1 MILSTDISFY
11 AEEGRGTCPVGSQGE
26 FSTFG
31 FLSFATTMLST
42 IVNMGKCNFKSILK
56 LKMKLF

>member
-11 AEEGRGTCPVGSQGE
+11 AEEGRGACPVGSQGE

-31 FLSFATTMLST
+31 FLSFATTMLGT
-42 IVNMGKCNFKSILK
+42 IINMGKYTFNAILK
-56 LKMKLF
+56 LCK

>member
-1 MILSTDISFY
+1 MISSTDISFY
-11 AEEGRGTCPVGSQGE
+11 AEEGRGACPVGSQGE

-42 IVNMGKCNFKSILK
+42 IINMGKCYLNCILK
-56 LKMKLF
+56 LCK

>member
-1 MILSTDISFY
+1 MILSTDKNFY
-11 AEEGRGTCPVGSQGE
+11 PEEGRGACPVGSQGE

-42 IVNMGKCNFKSILK
+42 IINMGKCTLNTILK
-56 LKMKLF
+56 LSK